1 MEPEEIGKI
10 RIPRNDEV
18 LGIVESMLGANKLKV
33 RCQDNVIRTCRI
45 PGKMR
50 KRIWMREGDVVL
62 VTDKLLGNGQMKHK
76 LTIACEKFSSSASAL
91 LKKAGCTVMG
101 VSQLRKENPKG
112 TGIMLIK

>member
-62 VTDKLLGNGQMKHK
+62 VKPWDYDK
-76 LTIACEKFSSSASAL
+76 EKGDVIWSYRHTQVAW
-91 LKKAGCTVMG
+91 
-101 VSQLRKENPKG
+101 LRKRNIL
-112 TGIMLIK
+112 TM

>member
-18 LGIVESMLGANKLKV
+18 LGIVESMLGANKLRV

-62 VTDKLLGNGQMKHK
+62 VKPWEFDKEKGDVIWSYRHTQAAWLRKRNI
-76 LTIACEKFSSSASAL
+76 LTI
-91 LKKAGCTVMG
+91 
-101 VSQLRKENPKG
+101 
-112 TGIMLIK
+112 

>member
-10 RIPRNDEV
+10 RIPRGDEV
-18 LGIVESMLGANKLKV
+18 LGIVESMLGANKLRV

-62 VTDKLLGNGQMKHK
+62 VKPWDYDK
-76 LTIACEKFSSSASAL
+76 EKGDVIWSYRHTQVAW
-91 LKKAGCTVMG
+91 
-101 VSQLRKENPKG
+101 LRKRNIL
-112 TGIMLIK
+112 TM